1 MSIPTVMVSSTFYDL
16 AQVRTDLREF
26 LEDEVGYRSLLSEHP
41 SFPIDPDADTIE
53 NCRRRV
59 EQDADI
65 LVLVI
70 GGRYGYVDEASD
82 KSVTNLEYLEA
93 RAKGI
98 PIYAFVDRTVTAVL
112 PVWKSN
118 RDADFSGRV
127 DSVRLFEFVEQV
139 RSEHWVWAQEFGR
152 AQDIVAALR
161 IQFAHLTADGLRWRR
176 RLQGRPQRELRDLHG
191 EALRLALEQP
201 KAWEYRLFGQ
211 VLSDEVE
218 ASEDLL
224 RQHQLGILLGPGE
237 RAPSEGMG
245 HWIGTQIAELE
256 RIVAAAD
263 ILINQSLQEAF
274 RPPGT
279 PGDIA
284 EIVFVARQLGAA
296 HRHAVEWSQRLRRAH
311 VPERFESLINEMA
324 KFSDNV
330 IEQLGNFGPNVLRQ
344 LEEGLANLPG
354 PGEEPRVVTVSL
366 VFQLSNFDSY
376 QQEFRRLMQEDG

>member
-1 MSIPTVMVSSTFYDL
+1 MVSSTFYDL

-65 LVLVI
+65 LVLII
-70 GGRYGYVDEASD
+70 GGRYGYVDAASD
-82 KSVTNLEYLEA
+82 KSVTNLEYLAA

-118 RDADFSGRV
+118 PDADFSGRV

-139 RSEHWVWAQEFGR
+139 RSEDRVWTQEFGR

-176 RLQGRPQRELRDLHG
+176 RLQGRAQREFRGLHG
-191 EALRLALEQP
+191 EALRLALERP
-201 KAWEYRLFGQ
+201 MAWEYRLFGQ

-218 ASEDLL
+218 ASEDLI
-224 RQHQLGILLGPGE
+224 REHRLGLLIGPGQH
-237 RAPSEGMG
+237 APSGDMTW
-245 HWIGTQIAELE
+245 WIQAQLAELE
-256 RIVAAAD
+256 NLVEAGT
-263 ILINQSLQEAF
+263 LLLNESLPEAF

-279 PGDIA
+279 PGDVT
-284 EIVFVARQLGAA
+284 EIVFVARQLGAI
-296 HRHAVEWSQRLRRAH
+296 HRHAVEWSQRVRRAH
-311 VPERFESLINEMA
+311 VPERFRPLVNEMA
-324 KFSDNV
+324 WFSDSI
-330 IEQLGNFGPNVLRQ
+330 IERLGSFGPDVLRQ
-344 LEEGLANLPG
+344 VEEGLADLPE
-354 PGEEPRVVTVSL
+354 PGEEPKTIKITL
-366 VFQLSNFDSY
+366 TFELSNIEGY
-376 QQEFRRLMQEDG
+376 QEEFRRLMEEDD